1 LIDSFYLFT
10 FCSKGGAVQIVT
22 LSELSVEALGEAIA
36 KKIRGSLSAL
46 MVKDLSF
53 LLL

>member
-1 LIDSFYLFT
+1 
-10 FCSKGGAVQIVT
+10 VQIVT
-22 LSELSVEALGEAIA
+22 LFELSVKALGEAIA
-36 KKIRGSLSAL
+36 KKIRGNLSAS